1 LIVGYSENRTKKD
14 KYNRTKGVK
23 RLKTAAKRIEAHVCI
38 CFVAYKV
45 YKELK
50 RILRL
55 SEIYLS
61 ADKVLNITK
70 TITTLK
76 LELPVSGET

>member
-1 LIVGYSENRTKKD
+1 M
-14 KYNRTKGVK
+14 
-23 RLKTAAKRIEAHVCI
+23 KTAAKRIEAHVCI